1 MIHCLFYKEI
11 VNIER
16 KLKLIN
22 YKELDEVKEDLKN
35 KIDLIIENELERR
48 NLKWN

>member
-1 MIHCLFYKEI
+1 MIQCLFYKEI

-22 YKELDEVKEDLKN
+22 YKELEEVKEDLKN
-35 KIDLIIENELERR
+35 KIDYIFENELERR
-48 NLKWN
+48 NLK

>member
-1 MIHCLFYKEI
+1 MIHWLFYKEI

-16 KLKLIN
+16 KLKLLD
-22 YKELDEVKEDLKN
+22 YQDLDEVKEDLKN

-48 NLKWN
+48 KLL

>member
-1 MIHCLFYKEI
+1 MIHCLFYKKI

-16 KLKLIN
+16 KLKLIH
-22 YKELDEVKEDLKN
+22 YKELEEVKEDLKN

-48 NLKWN
+48 GLK